1 MLVYISF
8 YPNESMQ
15 AKFPSDLAPKKN
27 NSMSM
32 ASSITIIGDLII
44 NYLKII
50 GDLNLSSELTYII

>member
-1 MLVYISF
+1 
-8 YPNESMQ
+8 
-15 AKFPSDLAPKKN
+15 
-27 NSMSM
+27 M